1 MRSHLRL
8 LSIAAVCI
16 VILSASFAI
25 ASIHSSAQ
33 YKRLNMTPL
42 SPRLEQVFT
51 KTKTV
56 CFGRF
61 VIDVPATATVVFGR
75 MTVNYEID
83 HYPGEAG
90 MADKHI
96 ATRLAKIDEDAYR
109 NKKMN
114 TPGSLYRQVL
124 DGGIAG
130 QKTFVGADSDSY
142 QIYSYVPVGADLFL
156 FETSSNSL
164 DTKIIK
170 QEIADLE
177 SVARQLRA
185 RAEDEVPAEPG
196 ICLAGGFIN
205 MNPEFENISMGV
217 RLAEFPDVHLSISTL
232 KNNFDASDS
241 TKLETRLK
249 AAEREAGQDGLRGLY
264 SSIKFFRRAPRKIGD
279 WDGEEAL
286 ARMPSEKGKGESHH
300 QFLFYA
306 VGAKNDI
313 MRPIADVKLDTGVD
327 GNETG
332 AKPPSLSDEEAV
344 ALWDKLTGSIRGRP
358 TAPSAK
364 TSDNGPQPLGTHAS
378 AGQACPQGG
387 WWDCGNEGSGIE
399 TTGGSREYFRP
410 GERMPQ
416 AVLFQRPTL
425 GQRFKREQP
434 TFQSDIPSVWRLV
447 AYDQN
452 TLDKIAASFAA
463 TANSSPPNS
472 PASDAPAAG
481 NLI

>member
-1 MRSHLRL
+1 MRSRLRL

-25 ASIHSSAQ
+25 ASIHSSAHF
-33 YKRLNMTPL
+33 KRLNMTPL
-42 SPRLEQVFT
+42 SPRLEQIFAQ
-51 KTKTV
+51 TKTV

-75 MTVNYEID
+75 MTVDSEID
-83 HYPGEAG
+83 RYPGEAG
-90 MADKHI
+90 MADRHI
-96 ATRLAKIDEDAYR
+96 AERITKIDQDEFF
-109 NKKMN
+109 NKDMN
-114 TPGSLYRQVL
+114 TPGSLYRHVL
-124 DGGIAG
+124 DGAIAG
-130 QKTFVGADSDSY
+130 QKTVVGANNDAY
-142 QIYSYVPVGADLFL
+142 QIYSYVPVGTDLFL
-156 FETSSNSL
+156 FEVGSMRETEEVR
-164 DTKIIK
+164 
-170 QEIADLE
+170 QEIASIE
-177 SVARQLRA
+177 SIARQLRA
-185 RAEDEVPAEPG
+185 RADDEVPAEPG
-196 ICLAGGFIN
+196 ICLDGGFIN
-205 MNPEFENISMGV
+205 MNPEFENISMGI
-217 RLAEFPDVHLSISTL
+217 RLAEFPDVHLSIETL
-232 KNNFDASDS
+232 KNRESVAEYER
-241 TKLETRLK
+241 LETRLK
-249 AAEREAGQDGLRGLY
+249 AAEREAGQDGLTALY

-286 ARMPSEKGKGESHH
+286 ARMPAEKGKGESHH

-313 MRPIADVKLDTGVD
+313 MRPVADVQLDTGAD
-327 GNETG
+327 GYETG
-332 AKPPSLSDEEAV
+332 ARPPSLSDEEAV

-387 WWDCGNEGSGIE
+387 WWNCGNEGSGIE

-434 TFQSDIPSVWRLV
+434 TFKSDIPSVWTLV
-447 AYDQN
+447 AYDQS
-452 TLDKIAASFAA
+452 TLDKIAASSAA

-472 PASDAPAAG
+472 PASDAPAG
-481 NLI
+481 ENLI